1 VTVPLQDHWA
11 GLNHKAVMRG
21 EFTGDIP
28 LPPTW
33 VPPDD
38 QRRLRAYSV
47 LGAYLNNN
55 SNVYVRAAEDVK
67 ANRREYGD
75 SELLVSQVSSSIV
88 GRGARI
94 AVEGAE
100 RPPEEPPEGASASE
114 VSRFQRIKAQ
124 YPRIVER
131 QEEMDAWAKKEEWPL
146 RVAEEENL
154 CLGLGDGVYWLTWST
169 EQRRVLARVMDP
181 GFYFPVY
188 GPRDDGKSFPKKV
201 HLAWEYEDHT
211 DRQHPRKFVRRIT
224 YEMRR
229 LEEMGLA
236 PKRYAYQEAGED
248 ASPWTCLMTDLTWDL
263 SDVRTDIA
271 DLSLSAAMVEVN
283 EDGLPIF
290 ELDLGI
296 DFIPIVHVPNTG
308 TQPWGTSILTR
319 IAQVIDDLQV
329 ADTDSA
335 DAASVAGG
343 PPIAVAGATTSDTYT
358 SYGPKTVWEL
368 PSGGGASVLDTSK
381 GLESLQT
388 HSDRLFDRAVT
399 NAQVPREIL
408 GKVAANEVPSGLA
421 LALSFGPFEV
431 LIERERQVRS
441 FKYELLLKMVQR
453 MHIVGGEWEAP
464 VFPAGVTFGSA
475 LPSDIQALTGI
486 LMKLVNNRPI
496 LSRVTAA
503 RMLAE
508 QGFPI
513 PDIATEADRVQAE
526 DFEGA
531 ALLYR
536 GMRAPQMAAE
546 YLGMELPED
555 VLMEALGRL
564 LKRDI
569 SLDEVR
575 DLFDE
580 QKAREEE
587 LKIAEAEKTA
597 AEANARK
604 DASAQMRASG
614 GTVSGN
620 QPPGRGRQPA
630 PKKPDAKQ

>member
-1 VTVPLQDHWA
+1 MTVPVQDHWA
-11 GLNHKAVMRG
+11 GLNHKAIMRG
-21 EFTGDIP
+21 EFTGD
-28 LPPTW
+28 LPVAPTW

-38 QRRLRAYSV
+38 KRRLDAYSV
-47 LGAYLNNN
+47 LNAYRTNNA
-55 SNVYVRAAEDVK
+55 NVFVRASDEVK

-75 SELLVSQVSSSIV
+75 SELLIGQVSAAIV
-88 GRGARI
+88 GRGARL

-100 RPPEEPPEGASASE
+100 RPPEEPPEGASAE
-114 VSRFQRIKAQ
+114 EQARFQRIKAA
-124 YPRIVER
+124 YPAIVDR
-131 QEEMDAWAKKEEWPL
+131 QEQLDAWAEKEEWPL
-146 RVAEEENL
+146 AVAEEEKE

-169 EQRRVLARVMDP
+169 EAKRALLRVQDP
-181 GFYFPVY
+181 GMYFPVY

-201 HLAWEYEDHT
+201 HLAWEYVDNT
-211 DRQHPRKFVRRIT
+211 DRQAPKHFVRRVT
-224 YEMRR
+224 YELVR
-229 LEEMGLA
+229 LPE
-236 PKRYAYQEAGED
+236 PKRYAYQDAGAD
-248 ASPWTCLMTDLTWDL
+248 PSQWTCVMSDLTWDL
-263 SDVRTDIA
+263 ASVRSDIA
-271 DLSLSAAMVEVN
+271 DLSLAAAMVEVN
-283 EDGLPIF
+283 EDGVPIF

-296 DFIPIVHVPNTG
+296 DFIPIVHVPNMG
-308 TQPWGTSILTR
+308 TKPWGTSILTR
-319 IAQVIDDLQV
+319 IAQVLDDLQV
-329 ADTDSA
+329 ADTDSS

-358 SYGPKTVWEL
+358 SYGPRTVWEL
-368 PSGGGASVLDTSK
+368 PSGGGATVLDTSK

-408 GKVAANEVPSGLA
+408 GKVGANEVPSGLA

-431 LIERERQVRS
+431 LVEHERQVRA
-441 FKYELLLKMVQR
+441 FKYALLLKMVQR
-453 MHIVGGEWEAP
+453 LHIVGGEWEAP

-475 LPSDIQALTGI
+475 LPSDIQALTAT
-486 LMKLVNNRPI
+486 LMKLVNNRPV
-496 LSRVTAA
+496 LSRTTAI

-508 QGFPI
+508 QGLPV

-546 YLGMELPED
+546 YLGMDLPED

-564 LKRDI
+564 LNRDI
-569 SLDEVR
+569 KLDDVR

-580 QKAREEE
+580 KKAREEE
-587 LKIAEAEKTA
+587 LAVAEAEAATA
-597 AEANARK
+597 KANADK
-604 DASAQMRASG
+604 ATSADMRASG